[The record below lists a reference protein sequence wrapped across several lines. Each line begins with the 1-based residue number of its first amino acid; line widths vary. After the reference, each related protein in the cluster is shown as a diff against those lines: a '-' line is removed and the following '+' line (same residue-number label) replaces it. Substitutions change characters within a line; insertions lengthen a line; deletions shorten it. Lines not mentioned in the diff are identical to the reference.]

1 MPQTPDY
8 FSRIRRLPY
17 RFQHRECIRIVA
29 EIGGK
34 MKPAKFSHGGLMKTF
49 LAILVAFLLGASA
62 LAQQSLGDVARRNR
76 AKKKPGSVME
86 FNDETMH
93 RTISPDQDESS
104 SGDQDGKPEQA
115 ADAKDKAS
123 KKDDAE
129 AGQQKA
135 EEMQKSINSQKKKIA
150 DMEHELDIMQRE
162 QKLRTAA
169 YYGDAGTMLRDSA
182 KYEQDTKKQ
191 QDEMDAKKKE
201 IDAAQQKLDDLQEQ
215 ARKAGVRA
223 E

>member
-1 MPQTPDY
+1 
-8 FSRIRRLPY
+8 
-17 RFQHRECIRIVA
+17 
-29 EIGGK
+29 
-34 MKPAKFSHGGLMKTF
+34 MKSFF
-49 LAILVAFLLGASA
+49 AILIVLFLGASA
-62 LAQQSLGDVARRNR
+62 FGQQSLGDIARHNR

-93 RTISPDQDESS
+93 RTISPEQDASN
-104 SGDQDGKPEQA
+104 SGDQDGNASQPA
-115 ADAKDKAS
+115 VAAKDKDG
-123 KKDDAE
+123 KKDE
-129 AGQQKA
+129 ADSEQQKK
-135 EEMQKSINSQKKKIA
+135 EELQKSVDSEKKKIA

-201 IDAAQQKLDDLQEQ
+201 IDAAQQKLSDLQEQ
-215 ARKAGVRA
+215 ARKAGLRT

>member
-1 MPQTPDY
+1 MKS
-8 FSRIRRLPY
+8 F
-17 RFQHRECIRIVA
+17 FAIV
-29 EIGGK
+29 I
-34 MKPAKFSHGGLMKTF
+34 
-49 LAILVAFLLGASA
+49 VVLLGASA
-62 LAQQSLGDVARRNR
+62 FGQQSLGDIARRNR
-76 AKKKPGSVME
+76 AKKKPGAVME
-86 FNDETMH
+86 FNDENMH
-93 RTISPDQDESS
+93 RTIAPDQDESS
-104 SGDQDGKPEQA
+104 SGDQDSKPQQDA
-115 ADAKDKAS
+115 AAKDKAS

-129 AGQQKA
+129 AAQQKKQ
-135 EEMQKSINSQKKKIA
+135 ELQKNIDSEKKKIA

-191 QDEMDAKKKE
+191 QDEMDAKKKD

-215 ARKAGVRA
+215 ARKAGVRT